1 MNKTEYLE
9 LCNQK
14 YAEGNPIL
22 PDEVYDRLVEN
33 TALETQVGYK
43 PQDTTYGNFA
53 PIDSRFKHPYPM
65 YSLQKVF
72 IGEDKEPDW
81 DTKQPHIMTAKLD
94 GAAVSI
100 TYIDGELTQA
110 LTRGDGKEGLDITGK
125 MRTLVPNKI
134 WSKGLKQ
141 ITGEVVAPKKI
152 PNARNY
158 ASGALNLKDLEEFKS
173 RDLTFIAYGIQPAIC
188 PEWTADMSMVK
199 DMGFNTVTLSDWTEF
214 PQDGK
219 VVRVDSNKYFETLGH
234 TSHHPRGAFALKTR
248 QAGVVTRLLDVEWN
262 VGKSGAVSPVAI
274 LEPCVIGEAT
284 VSRATLH
291 NIGYI
296 EALDLE
302 IGCNVEVIRSGEI
315 IPRIVKRV

>member
-9 LCNQK
+9 YCNQM

-33 TALETQVGYK
+33 TELESKVGY
-43 PQDTTYGNFA
+43 
-53 PIDSRFKHPYPM
+53 DSTEERFQHPYPM

-72 IGEDKEPDW
+72 VGEDKEPDW
-81 DTKQPHIMTAKLD
+81 EIKQPHIMTAKLD

-100 TYIDGELTQA
+100 TYIDGVLTQA
-110 LTRGDGKEGLDITGK
+110 LTRGDGKAGLDITDK
-125 MRTLVPNKI
+125 MRCIIPERLDNLYGVR
-134 WSKGLKQ
+134 Q
-141 ITGEVVAPKKI
+141 ITGEVVAPKSI

-158 ASGALNLKDLEEFKS
+158 ASGALNLKDIEEFKS
-173 RDLTFIAYGIQPAIC
+173 RDVTFIAYGVQPY
-188 PEWTADMSMVK
+188 PTDSWVEDMRELVHN
-199 DMGFNTVTLSDWTEF
+199 GFSTVTQSDYSMF

-219 VVRVDSNKYFETLGH
+219 VVRVDSNKYFEKLGY
-234 TSHHPRGAFALKTR
+234 TSHHPRGSFALKTR

-291 NIGYI
+291 NMAYI
-296 EALDLE
+296 DALELE
-302 IGCNVEVIRSGEI
+302 IGCDVEVIRSGEI
-315 IPRIVKRV
+315 IPRIVKRI

>member
-22 PDEVYDRLVEN
+22 PDDVYDRLVEN
-33 TALETQVGYK
+33 TELENKVGY
-43 PQDTTYGNFA
+43 
-53 PIDSRFKHPYPM
+53 DSTEERFQHPFPM

-72 IGEDKEPDW
+72 VGEDKEPDW
-81 DTKQPHIMTAKLD
+81 DFKQPHIMTAKLD

-100 TYIDGELTQA
+100 TYIEGKLTQA
-110 LTRGDGKEGLDITGK
+110 LSRGDGKAGLDITDK
-125 MRTLVPNKI
+125 IKTLVPKKI
-134 WSKGLKQ
+134 GSKGLKQ

-158 ASGALNLKDLEEFKS
+158 ASGALNLKDLKKFES

-188 PEWTADMSMVK
+188 PEWTADMSMLK
-199 DMGFNTVTLSDWTEF
+199 DMGFNTVTLSDYSQF

-219 VVRVDSNKYFETLGH
+219 VVRVDSNRYFESLGH

-284 VSRATLH
+284 ISRATLH

-296 EALDLE
+296 EALNLE
-302 IGCNVEVIRSGEI
+302 IGCDVEVIRSGEI
-315 IPRIVKRV
+315 IPRVVKRV

>member
-1 MNKTEYLE
+1 M
-9 LCNQK
+9 
-14 YAEGNPIL
+14 YAKGTPIV

-33 TALETQVGYK
+33 TELENQVGYIEVGE
-43 PQDTTYGNFA
+43 Q
-53 PIDSRFKHPYPM
+53 RFKHPFPM

-72 IGEDKEPDW
+72 VGEDKEPDW
-81 DTKQPHIMTAKLD
+81 DINQTRIMTAKLD

-100 TYIDGELTQA
+100 TYMDGELQQA
-110 LTRGDGKEGLDITGK
+110 LTRGDGKAGLDITDK
-125 MRTLVPNKI
+125 MRFIVPRYINI
-134 WSKGLKQ
+134 KGLAQ
-141 ITGEVVAPKKI
+141 ITGEVVAPKTI

-158 ASGALNLKDLEEFKS
+158 ASGALNLKDIEEFKS
-173 RDLTFIAYGIQPAIC
+173 RDLTFIAYGVQPTITDS
-188 PEWTADMSMVK
+188 WVADMKLVSDSGIEPVTSSDYSM
-199 DMGFNTVTLSDWTEF
+199 F

-219 VVRVDSNKYFETLGH
+219 VVRVDSNKYFESLGY
-234 TSHHPRGAFALKTR
+234 TSHHPRGSFALKTR

-291 NIGYI
+291 NMAYI
-296 EALDLE
+296 EALELE
-302 IGCNVEVIRSGEI
+302 IGCDVEVIRSGEI

>member
-9 LCNQK
+9 YCNQM

-22 PDEVYDRLVEN
+22 PDDVYDRLVEN
-33 TALETQVGYK
+33 TALAEQVGHASD
-43 PQDTTYGNFA
+43 DTRYN
-53 PIDSRFKHPYPM
+53 HPFPM

-72 IGEDKEPDW
+72 VGEDEEPNW
-81 DTKQPHIMTAKLD
+81 ESKQPTIMTAKLD

-100 TYIDGELTQA
+100 TYVDGIFHQA
-110 LTRGDGKEGLDITGK
+110 LTRGDGRAGLDITDK
-125 MRTLVPNKI
+125 LKSLVPNEI
-134 WSKGLKQ
+134 WSKGVKQ
-141 ITGEVVAPKKI
+141 ITGEIVAPKTI

-158 ASGALNLKDLEEFKS
+158 ASGALNLKDLQEFKS
-173 RDLTFIAYGIQPAIC
+173 RDITFVAYGIQPAIC
-188 PEWTADMSMVK
+188 AEWTDDMNMVA
-199 DMGFNTVTLSDWTEF
+199 DMGFNAITKSDYREF

-219 VVRVDSNKYFETLGH
+219 VVRVDSNIYFEKLGY
-234 TSHHPRGAFALKTR
+234 TAHHPRGSFALKTR

-284 VSRATLH
+284 ISRATLH
-291 NIGYI
+291 NMAYI
-296 EALDLE
+296 EALELE

-315 IPRIVKRV
+315 IPRIVQRV